1 MSDKKTADKAVLA
14 AEVISPFA
22 AKLGAFTE
30 LMPNPD
36 DLLQDTGQTF
46 EIYKK
51 MKLDA
56 RISSLLDIRKADI
69 LNYPFYLTP
78 GDDTPQ
84 AKEIT
89 DFAAKTIKAL
99 NLYQEMKELLSA
111 LDFGFSLSEVIWQL
125 QEGIW
130 KPVAMKNRKAER
142 FMFRPDGTPVLLVQ
156 GQKKILNE
164 PYKYIVHRHNS
175 EAENPYGNSVLKQCY
190 WPWMFK
196 KAGWRFW
203 LTAAEKF
210 GVPTVLALFETDDEE
225 KARER
230 AKMLAEMLSGIQSD
244 AAVAIANVKEVD
256 TLEVKGDL
264 SSFKTLI
271 EACDVQISY
280 AVTGQS
286 LASGEGQYGT
296 RAQAEVHEN
305 MKKTLTAGD
314 AKQLAYTLNKTLI
327 AWMVELNFGTDAPKP
342 SLEFDID
349 DYASWD
355 IVKDAIDRG
364 VPVSQ
369 SALYAKYNIP
379 KPANDKDIFII
390 SPEFRKQGSAAE
402 QHSSSAAE
410 LSDNG
415 FFLRTRRKS
424 LNI

>member
-1 MSDKKTADKAVLA
+1 MAEDKKDKAVLA

-30 LMPNPD
+30 YMPNPD
-36 DLLQDTGQTF
+36 ELLQDIGQTL
-46 EIYKK
+46 EIYEK

-56 RISSLLDIRKADI
+56 RISSLLDIRKADV
-69 LNYPFYLTP
+69 LNYPYYLVP

-84 AKEIT
+84 AQEIS
-89 DFAAKTIKAL
+89 DFAGKTIKAL
-99 NLYQEMKELLSA
+99 NLYQEMKEFLSA
-111 LDFGFSLSEVIWQL
+111 LDLGFSLSEVIWSL
-125 QEGIW
+125 QDGKW
-130 KPVAMKNRKAER
+130 RPVALKNRKAER
-142 FMFRPDGTPVLLVQ
+142 FMFQPDGTPVLLNQ
-156 GQKKILNE
+156 GQKTPLDE
-164 PYKYIVHRHNS
+164 PYKYIVHTHNS
-175 EAENPYGNSVLKQCY
+175 GAENPYGNAVLKQCY
-190 WPWMFK
+190 WPWIFK

-210 GVPTVLALFETDDEE
+210 GVPTVLALFETDDED

-244 AAVAIANVKEVD
+244 AAVALANVKEVT

-280 AVTGQS
+280 AITGQS

-296 RAQAEVHEN
+296 RAQAEVHEGQLDS
-305 MKKTLTAGD
+305 LTGGD

-327 AWMVELNFGTDAPKP
+327 AWIVELNYGPDAPKP
-342 SLEFDID
+342 ILEFDTD
-349 DYASWD
+349 DYASWE

-364 VPVSQ
+364 VPISQ
-369 SALYAKYNIP
+369 SALYTKYNIP

-390 SPEFRKQGSAAE
+390 SPDFRKADSSNSSN
-402 QHSSSAAE
+402 SSSS
-410 LSDNG
+410 LNMSDG
-415 FFLRTRRKS
+415 FFLRTRRR
-424 LNI
+424 